1 MNRLL
6 IGFACSLLIALT
18 MGGSAGPDTP
28 APERRADGEWPV
40 YGGTKA
46 NTKYSPLDQIN
57 RDNVHRLE
65 VAWVYHAGDEGYT
78 IETNPIVVDGVL
90 YATSP
95 SVNALALDAATGEE
109 IWTFDPYADEAD
121 VAERPSRAGAVSRG
135 VAYWEDGEDRRI
147 FLGFGP
153 YLYALDAQT
162 GRPVP
167 GFGTDGR
174 VDLLQGLDRDVGS
187 AFLRMSTPGLVYED
201 LIIVGAQVG
210 EGHGPT
216 PPGHVRAF
224 DVRTGER
231 RWIFHTIPHPGEFG
245 YETWPE
251 EAWKTFGGANAW
263 SGFSLD
269 EARGLVFFGTGSP
282 SHDHFGADRHGQ
294 NLFGNSV
301 VALNAETGER
311 VWHYQLVHHDLWD
324 YDLPTP
330 PNLVTVEHDGR
341 RVDAAAQVTK
351 MGMLFLFDRE
361 TGEPLFPI
369 EERPVPPSEVPGEEA
384 WPTQPFPVRPPP
396 YARQGFK
403 ESDITDR
410 TPEAHAF
417 VREQVYERY
426 GDANL
431 YDPPSLEGKVVHPQ
445 FNGGT
450 DWGGASFDPETGILY
465 VNASNEPELLQVVPA
480 GDDADFPYDDT
491 GHQPVKDTEGLPIS
505 TPPWGTLSAIDL
517 NKGEILWQVPFGTY
531 PLLEDRSLP
540 PTGTFNMGGSVVTA
554 GGLVFLG
561 ASMDEKFRA
570 FDKATGEVLWEAE
583 LPAGGYATPAVY
595 EVDGRQYVV
604 IAAGGGGKPGTRPG
618 DAYVAFA
625 LPTSDADQEEAR
637 GAATEE
643 TTAVSGA
650 DGARLYETRCASCHQ
665 FNGRGV
671 PAQFPPL
678 VGTEWVTGDKGR
690 LIRVVLGGLSGE
702 IEVNDAVYSGAMPP
716 WGGFLDDAE
725 VAALLTHIRTAWGND
740 ASAVSA
746 EEVARVRA
754 ATEAKASMWTA
765 DELAKE
771 ENAGIPE
778 QR

>member
-18 MGGSAGPDTP
+18 MGGSTGPDTP

-40 YGGTKA
+40 YGGTKG

-121 VAERPSRAGAVSRG
+121 VAERPSRSGAVSRG

-187 AFLRMSTPGLVYED
+187 AFLRMSTPGLCLRGPHHRWGAGGRGARTHATRPRAGLRRPDGRAAMD
-201 LIIVGAQVG
+201 LPHHPPSGRVRLRDVAGG
-210 EGHGPT
+210 GLENLRRGPT
-216 PPGHVRAF
+216 P
-224 DVRTGER
+224 
-231 RWIFHTIPHPGEFG
+231 
-245 YETWPE
+245 
-251 EAWKTFGGANAW
+251 GAG
-263 SGFSLD
+263 SPSTK
-269 EARGLVFFGTGSP
+269 ARGLVFFGTGSP

-301 VALNAETGER
+301 VALNAKTGER

-417 VREQVYERY
+417 VREHVYERY
-426 GDANL
+426 GDGEL
-431 YDPPSLEGKVVHPQ
+431 FDPPSLEGAVVFPQ

-465 VNASNEPELLQVVPA
+465 VNASNEPELMQVVPA
-480 GDDADFPYDDT
+480 GDDADFPYDVT
-491 GHQPVKDTEGLPIS
+491 GHQPVKDNEGFPIS

-517 NKGEILWQVPFGTY
+517 NVGEILWQVPFGTY
-531 PLLEDRSLP
+531 PGLEDRGLP

-637 GAATEE
+637 GGAAEE
-643 TTAVSGA
+643 TAAVSGA

-702 IEVNDAVYSGAMPP
+702 DRGERCGVQRGYAAVGGLSG
-716 WGGFLDDAE
+716 
-725 VAALLTHIRTAWGND
+725 
-740 ASAVSA
+740 
-746 EEVARVRA
+746 
-754 ATEAKASMWTA
+754 
-765 DELAKE
+765 
-771 ENAGIPE
+771 
-778 QR
+778 